1 MLEMGSDMQEKKQP
15 SGANLIM
22 ENADNLKTGKL
33 KGYFIVMIK
42 FKMSLHAFVD
52 RVSATS

>member
-1 MLEMGSDMQEKKQP
+1 
-15 SGANLIM
+15 
-22 ENADNLKTGKL
+22 L

-52 RVSATS
+52 RVSATSWNNALTSRRADPNDSFYLKFII